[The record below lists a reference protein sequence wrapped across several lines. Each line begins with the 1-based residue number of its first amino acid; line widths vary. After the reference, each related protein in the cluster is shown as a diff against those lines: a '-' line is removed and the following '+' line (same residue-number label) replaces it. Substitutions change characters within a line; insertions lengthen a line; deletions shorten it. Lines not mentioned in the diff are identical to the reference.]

1 MAPKNALPVAVA
13 AAADGGMEPRFR
25 GVRKRPW
32 GRYAAEIR
40 DPARKARVWLG
51 TFDTAEAAARAYDAA
66 ALHYRG
72 PKANTNFPVGTVAA
86 YTHIPLPP
94 PKALAVSPSSSTVE
108 SSSRD
113 TPAAAPAAPA
123 VAAPAAPPA
132 LDLSLAMPTMV
143 AAQPFLFLD
152 PRVAVTVAVAAP
164 APAPAPCRSAAIS
177 GMNKV
182 ASHEEEQSDTG
193 SSSSVV
199 DASPAVGV
207 GFDLNLPPPVEMA

>member
-1 MAPKNALPVAVA
+1 MAPKNALPVAA
-13 AAADGGMEPRFR
+13 AAADGGVEPRFR

-72 PKANTNFPVGTVAA
+72 PKAKTNFPVAA
-86 YTHIPLPP
+86 GFAHIQAPLPP

-113 TPAAAPAAPA
+113 TPAA
-123 VAAPAAPPA
+123 VAAPVAPPPA
-132 LDLSLAMPTMV
+132 LDLSLAMPAMV
-143 AAQPFLFLD
+143 AAQPFL
-152 PRVAVTVAVAAP
+152 VAVNEKKKAVS
-164 APAPAPCRSAAIS
+164 R
-177 GMNKV
+177 
-182 ASHEEEQSDTG
+182 EEEQSDTG

-199 DASPAVGV
+199 DASPAVGI
-207 GFDLNLPPPVEMA
+207 GFDLNLPPPADLA